1 MDRFKLLLKRTV
13 LLAAICLLTTTNSG
27 CSYFV
32 LRGFFWDQA
41 IVYSKYWGTT
51 PFIPISPYWSQQI
64 EDTYIY
70 EERYGRSPILD
81 PVEGENAPL
90 FCMDP
95 PSDDEVMRSIPDEIG
110 GGMPGL
116 AETQYNNIRIV
127 VEPIVDSLGDCRFYP
142 LAGPARLHKCHYKCT
157 LYYEKRISSFWPIP
171 FTHMDESSEVV
182 YIDHDHLIRCSD
194 PQAP

>member
-1 MDRFKLLLKRTV
+1 MDRFTLLLKRTV
-13 LLAAICLLTTTNSG
+13 LLAGICLLTTTNSG

-32 LRGFFWDQA
+32 IRGFFWDQA
-41 IVYSKYWGTT
+41 INYSKFWGTT
-51 PFIPISPYWSQQI
+51 PIIPVSPYWSQLI
-64 EDTYIY
+64 EDTYEY
-70 EERYGRSPILD
+70 EERYGRAPILD

-95 PSDDEVMRSIPDEIG
+95 PSDDEVMRSLPDEVG
-110 GGMPGL
+110 GGMPFL
-116 AETQYNNIRIV
+116 AETSRNNIRIV

-142 LAGPARLHKCHYKCT
+142 LAGPARLHKCHYKAT
-157 LYYEKRISSFWPIP
+157 VYYEKKICSYWPVP
-171 FTHMDESSEVV
+171 FSHVDETTEVV

>member
-13 LLAAICLLTTTNSG
+13 LLAGICLLTTTNSG
-27 CSYFV
+27 CSYFF

-41 IVYSKYWGTT
+41 IVYSKFWGTT
-51 PFIPISPYWSQQI
+51 PIIPVSPYWSQLI

-81 PVEGENAPL
+81 PVEGENAPI

-95 PSDDEVMRSIPDEIG
+95 PSDDEVMRSLPDEVG

-116 AETQYNNIRIV
+116 AETQLNNIRIV

-157 LYYEKRISSFWPIP
+157 VYYEKRISSFWPIP
-171 FTHMDESSEVV
+171 FTHYDDSSEVV